1 MNRFRNILQVVDT
14 SAEPEKAVGRAVIRA
29 KEHRAKLRILDVVPT
44 PPTAGLLPS
53 GDTHID
59 PRIELI
65 NERHR
70 QLQAL
75 VRDYNEPPDIQIEV
89 RTGRRFLEVIGSVL
103 RHEHDLVIK
112 AADDPDWT
120 DRLFGSDDMHLLR
133 KCPCPVQ
140 LEKPGPPA
148 SPGCIMAAVDFD
160 PFDPDATQIQLNQRI
175 LELAST
181 EALLTGAELHVLHVW
196 NAPAEGLLQ
205 RWSPDPVA
213 ARSEYLGSLHA
224 RHRDHFEQ
232 MRQELHARLQA
243 QDGSDVVPRFHLL
256 QGSPVTILPRQA
268 RELNADLVVM
278 GTLARTGISGLFMG
292 NTAEAVLD
300 QLGCSVL
307 AIKPAGFRSPV
318 RVEEEE

>member
-1 MNRFRNILQVVDT
+1 MNRFRNILQVVDAST
-14 SAEPEKAVGRAVIRA
+14 QPDRAVERAVTRA
-29 KEHRAKLRILDVVPT
+29 KEHQARLRILDVVPT
-44 PPTAGLLPS
+44 PPPTWMLPD
-53 GDTHID
+53 GGPDID
-59 PRIELI
+59 PRVELI

-70 QLQAL
+70 QLEAL
-75 VRDYNEPPDIQIEV
+75 VRDYHEPPDIAIEV

-112 AADDPDWT
+112 DADDPDWT

-140 LEKPGPPA
+140 LEKTDPPA
-148 SPGCIMAAVDFD
+148 IPGCIMAAVDFD
-160 PFDPDATQIQLNQRI
+160 PFDPDSAQAELNQRI

-181 EALLTGAELHVLHVW
+181 EALRTGAELHVLHVW

-224 RHRDHFEQ
+224 HHRDHFEQ
-232 MRQELHARLQA
+232 LRQELNTRLQA
-243 QDGSDVVPRFHLL
+243 EVVPRFHLL
-256 QGSPVTILPRQA
+256 QGSPVTLLPRQA

-300 QLGCSVL
+300 QLRCSVL
-307 AIKPAGFRSPV
+307 AVKPPGFRSPV
-318 RVEEEE
+318 RLEA